1 MTAFAQ
7 ADSKFAARAHKVRF
21 VMRHLRPV
29 SLKMP
34 GLSGSNQPFN
44 PNDFRFETHLDFGNG
59 LYRCQKVT
67 SKPPATINA
76 PPTST

>member
-7 ADSKFAARAHKVRF
+7 ADSKSAARARKVRF

-34 GLSGSNQPFN
+34 GLASMRKFTQRAHG
-44 PNDFRFETHLDFGNG
+44 T
-59 LYRCQKVT
+59 
-67 SKPPATINA
+67 
-76 PPTST
+76 